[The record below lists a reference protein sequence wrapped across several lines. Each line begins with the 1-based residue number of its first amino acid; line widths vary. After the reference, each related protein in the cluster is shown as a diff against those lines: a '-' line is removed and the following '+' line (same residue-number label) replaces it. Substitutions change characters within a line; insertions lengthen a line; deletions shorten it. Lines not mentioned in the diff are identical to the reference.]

1 MKVQGI
7 SCLGYIAAR
16 EEEQS
21 EEAQCQI
28 LISYISRKPP
38 LLSNVS
44 CTNILPS
51 LVINNKLL
59 LYPIAS
65 EALHL

>member
-7 SCLGYIAAR
+7 SYLGYTAAR

-28 LISYISRKPP
+28 LISYISQKPP